1 MLLNGEQNLSWQVNT
16 FFGQW
21 KYHVSSDERINTS
34 VQSRLRFCVIDTE
47 YSILTQN
54 EMIVESH
61 WRTKRNKQK
70 PKKQVTSYIT
80 TSKAAGNNKSKLKQI
95 CVLTSLKWG
104 REMTGISDY
113 GCMSTFCVRRPKQ
126 FQERLEPTSTF
137 CILSH
142 TLLYRS
148 IDASFVHFVLVFTFH
163 YEMTAKA

>member
-1 MLLNGEQNLSWQVNT
+1 MVNKILSWHVNT

-34 VQSRLRFCVIDTE
+34 VQSRPRFYVIDTE

-95 CVLTSLKWG
+95 CVPTSLKWG

-113 GCMSTFCVRRPKQ
+113 GRMSTFCVRRPKQ

-163 YEMTAKA
+163 HEMTAKA